1 MIPMRRRLPAL
12 AFAGAVA
19 VVVFQ
24 VACPIA
30 IAAQRSHL
38 DTGLFSTQS
47 DAARYRTVA
56 ATDGRPYRDFDVEYP
71 PVAVGM
77 FHAIGPRDFG
87 DFRERLLLLQV
98 ACQGL
103 IVLLLFREWGRRAGW
118 SYLVL
123 STPML
128 FVVYTGFD
136 LVAVAIAAGGA
147 ALVRRRHAYA
157 GALAWVVGAFTKL
170 WPVVLLPGLLV
181 RRQARAFATAVAT
194 GFAGLVVWGAWGG
207 ASAIGQVVT
216 YRGARGWEYESL
228 PGSLLRLV
236 TRDAL
241 RFENGSWRLGRPPAA
256 FGWTISLLLVGAVT
270 AIWWLAAHHR
280 VLPDGLAETAA
291 ITAVLVFGT
300 LLSPQFVIWP
310 LPFVAIAAASGVER
324 PERWAGAASVLTL
337 LDWFWF
343 DPYRPAQLSNELVIL
358 GRNAA
363 LVGLLVVAVLE
374 LRSVTPRRAV
384 LAAA

>member
-1 MIPMRRRLPAL
+1 MRRRLSAFT
-12 AFAGAVA
+12 FAGAVA

-38 DTGLFSTQS
+38 DTGPFSTQS

-56 ATDGRPYRDFDVEYP
+56 VTDGRPYRDFDVEYP

-77 FHAIGPRDFG
+77 FHAIGPQDFG
-87 DFRERLLLLQV
+87 DFRERLLVLEA

-103 IVLLLFREWGRRAGW
+103 VVFLLFRVWGRRAGW
-118 SYLVL
+118 SYLAL

-136 LVAVAIAAGGA
+136 LVAVAIAVSGA
-147 ALVRRRHAYA
+147 ALVRRRRVYA
-157 GALAWVVGAFTKL
+157 GAFAWVIGAFTKL
-170 WPVVLLPGLLV
+170 WPAVLLPGLLV
-181 RRQARAFATAVAT
+181 RRQARALATAVVT
-194 GFAGLVVWGAWGG
+194 GVAGLVAWSVWGG

-216 YRGARGWEYESL
+216 YRAARGWEYESL

-236 TRDAL
+236 TRNAL
-241 RFENGSWRLGRPPAA
+241 RFESGSWRLGRPPAV
-256 FGWTISLLLVGAVT
+256 FGWTISLLMVVAVA
-270 AIWWLAAHHR
+270 AIWWLAIRHPA
-280 VLPDGLAETAA
+280 LPDGLAESAV

-310 LPFVAIAAASGVER
+310 LPFIAIAAACGVER
-324 PERWAGAASVLTL
+324 LERWAGAASVLTL

-343 DPYRPAQLSNELVIL
+343 DPYRPELFSNELVIL

-363 LVGLLVVAVLE
+363 LVGLLVVAVIE
-374 LRSVTPRRAV
+374 LRRVTPRREAPV
-384 LAAA
+384 AA